1 MSNVEGFSALFSHS
15 RCSREGIC
23 TGRILDWLEK
33 TPVSCN
39 LTTCLRVERQ
49 KHLQVPRVATL
60 AEGAAKLFL
69 PLLFKVA
76 LMMSVHLKSQSLLI
90 GVNPAVLWQISLA
103 DQFCVTIFHQVPP
116 LSYQLVSLQIMI
128 SHQIFYLALLLLL
141 FNDYQPLPFLFFT
154 SWSFIWILS
163 RVH

>member
-1 MSNVEGFSALFSHS
+1 MSNVEGFSVLFSHS

-90 GVNPAVLWQISLA
+90 GVNPASAMANISCGSILCNYFPSSPSSFLPA
-103 DQFCVTIFHQVPP
+103 SISSNHDITPDFLPCPPPPP
-116 LSYQLVSLQIMI
+116 LQ
-128 SHQIFYLALLLLL
+128 
-141 FNDYQPLPFLFFT
+141 
-154 SWSFIWILS
+154 
-163 RVH
+163 